1 MSVNARTCEIFPF
14 VISDHDSVH
23 VSLDLPDVYTRGPGI
38 WSINLHLLKDE
49 LFCLQIAE
57 LISAHVDFMEAFRSI
72 CKWWNFLKESI
83 RETAL
88 IFAREK
94 SRKQNRDRVCITNS
108 LIYAQHAFL
117 ARNVQAKQTIDSL
130 ESELEAILLEQHRS
144 VHMRS
149 RAQWLEEG
157 ERLSKYFFQLES
169 HRAQQNAVKSV
180 INSTGV
186 EVTSKDD
193 IEQTHDFY
201 SQL

>member
-1 MSVNARTCEIFPF
+1 MICE
-14 VISDHDSVH
+14 
-23 VSLDLPDVYTRGPGI
+23 
-38 WSINLHLLKDE
+38 
-49 LFCLQIAE
+49 
-57 LISAHVDFMEAFRSI
+57 
-72 CKWWNFLKESI
+72 WWNFLKESI
-83 RETAL
+83 RETTL
-88 IFAREK
+88 IFAKEK
-94 SRKQNRDRVCITNS
+94 SRKQNRDTVCITNS
-108 LIYAQHAFL
+108 LIYAQRAFL
-117 ARNVQAKQTIDSL
+117 AGKVQAKQTIDSL

-169 HRAQQNAVKSV
+169 HLAQQNAVKSV